1 MAKAKKKEALSLDEK
16 LEQALVPLD
25 EQPYEVPE
33 NWCWTKW
40 GQIGDFI
47 AGNGFKNEYQ
57 GFSGYDIP
65 FYKVGSLKYADDN
78 GYLYDE
84 SNTITEEMREKLKAT
99 LIPVNSIIFA
109 KIGEAIRLNRRCIND
124 KVCCIDN
131 NTMAFITHGC
141 NFRYVYYWTLGQE
154 FYDLANAT
162 TVPAIRKSDLEEVK
176 IPIPPLAEQQRIVE
190 QIENLFARLDE
201 AKDKLQEALD
211 SYQRRKMSLLYKAYN
226 GELTGGWRT
235 ANGIDLNSWS
245 TVTINDISDVKGGKR
260 VPKGMELVTE
270 NTGQPYI
277 KAGNLKQGTV
287 IDDGIMY
294 VPDEV
299 HKYIKNYTVK
309 TGDVYITNVGACIG
323 DCGVIPEKYDGAN
336 LTENA
341 VKMTNLKCDSDFL
354 ALYLETS
361 AVQQMI
367 KGLIAS
373 ATLGKLSIAN
383 IKTIEINLPSMDEQK
398 EIVKIVKEILAK
410 EDITKEQIVKVVQQV
425 DLMKKSILAKA
436 FRGELGTNNPAEESA
451 VELLKSMLEQEG

>member
-1 MAKAKKKEALSLDEK
+1 MAKVKKKEALSLEEK
-16 LEQALVPLD
+16 LERALVPVD
-25 EQPYEVPE
+25 EQLYEVPE
-33 NWCWTKW
+33 NWCWVKNNVFCQLGDGVKSEGSELPYLEVKYLRGVKEAEVVSKGKLIEAGTKVILVD
-40 GQIGDFI
+40 GENSGEVFDILETGYM
-47 AGNGFKNEYQ
+47 GSTFK
-57 GFSGYDIP
+57 
-65 FYKVGSLKYADDN
+65 
-78 GYLYDE
+78 
-84 SNTITEEMREKLKAT
+84 T
-99 LIPVNSIIFA
+99 LIISSGVYDKYLLYFIHSKKDLLRNNKTGSAIPHLNKKLFFDLDFPLPPV
-109 KIGEAIRLNRRCIND
+109 
-124 KVCCIDN
+124 
-131 NTMAFITHGC
+131 
-141 NFRYVYYWTLGQE
+141 
-154 FYDLANAT
+154 
-162 TVPAIRKSDLEEVK
+162 
-176 IPIPPLAEQQRIVE
+176 AEQQRIVE
-190 QIENLFARLDE
+190 QIENLFVKLDE
-201 AKDKLQEALD
+201 VKDKLQEALD
-211 SYQRRKMSLLYKAYN
+211 SYQRRKMSLLYKAYS
-226 GELTGGWRT
+226 GELTGGWRA
-235 ANGIDLNSWS
+235 ANDIDLNSWS

-299 HKYIKNYTVK
+299 YKHIKNYTVK
-309 TGDVYITNVGACIG
+309 AGDVYITNVGACIG

-398 EIVKIVKEILAK
+398 EIVKIVKEVLTK
-410 EDITKEQIVKVVQQV
+410 EDITKEQIVKVVQRV
-425 DLMKKSILAKA
+425 ELMKKSILAKV
-436 FRGELGTNNPAEESA
+436 FRGELGTNNPDEESA
-451 VELLKSMLEQEG
+451 VELLKSILVTN

>member
-1 MAKAKKKEALSLDEK
+1 MAKAKKKEILLPVE
-16 LEQALVPLD
+16 
-25 EQPYEVPE
+25 EQPYQIPE
-33 NWCWTKW
+33 NWYWTRIENISEIVSK
-40 GQIGDFI
+40 GTTPKGGKDAYIEEGVKFLRVENFLDDGTISHEGIAHVAYDVHEGFLKRSILQENDVLVSI
-47 AGNGFKNEYQ
+47 AGTLGKTAIIQKE
-57 GFSGYDIP
+57 DLPI
-65 FYKVGSLKYADDN
+65 
-78 GYLYDE
+78 
-84 SNTITEEMREKLKAT
+84 NTNQA
-99 LIPVNSIIFA
+99 V
-109 KIGEAIRLNRRCIND
+109 
-124 KVCCIDN
+124 
-131 NTMAFITHGC
+131 AFIRINPKMKVLPTYL
-141 NFRYVYYWTLGQE
+141 RYS
-154 FYDLANAT
+154 LAN
-162 TVPAIRKSDLEEVK
+162 PAIQNHLLGKTKVTSIPNLTLEIISSCPV
-176 IPIPPLAEQQRIVE
+176 PVPPLAEQQRIVE
-190 QIENLFARLDE
+190 QIESLFAKLDE
-201 AKDKLQEALD
+201 TKDKLQEALD

-299 HKYIKNYTVK
+299 YKYIKNYTVK

-398 EIVKIVKEILAK
+398 EIVKIVKEILVK

-451 VELLKSMLEQEG
+451 VEFLKSMLEQEG